1 MPAPAFFARYT
12 SEFARQLGSAQENA
26 DRQVSAQ
33 RLLAKAEYELYQL
46 RRELSDVI
54 EYTQTAAGELE
65 EVTPPPLAAR
75 AA

>member
-12 SEFARQLGSAQENA
+12 SEFARQLGSSQENA
-26 DRQVSAQ
+26 DRQVSAE

-46 RRELSDVI
+46 RRELSDVM
-54 EYTQTAAGELE
+54 EDSQPAAGELE
-65 EVTPPPLAAR
+65 DVARPPMAAR

>member
-12 SEFARQLGSAQENA
+12 SEFARQLGSSQENA

-54 EYTQTAAGELE
+54 EYTQPAAGELE
-65 EVTPPPLAAR
+65 EVTPPPLPAR

>member
-12 SEFARQLGSAQENA
+12 SEFARQLGSSQENA
-26 DRQVSAQ
+26 DRQVSAE

-54 EYTQTAAGELE
+54 EYTQPAAEELE

>member
-12 SEFARQLGSAQENA
+12 SEFARQLGSSQENA

-54 EYTQTAAGELE
+54 EYTQPAAGELE